1 MNYIEVNWKVAPVI
15 PFREILTVYL
25 ADIGFESFVDTEDGL
40 LAYIPI
46 DLLAEENLHQLQQT
60 MKDMESD
67 CSFSLQEIQ
76 QQNWNA
82 EWESQF
88 SPIEVSAEC
97 RVRAPFHEVIPVKY
111 DLIIE
116 PKMSFGTGHHATTFL
131 MLDQMLKMDFSG
143 KAVLDMGSG
152 TGVLAF
158 LAEKMGAARID
169 AIDIDGWAFENCVEN
184 AERNGCHK
192 TQVIKGGA
200 EQIQQQYDVIIANIN
215 RNILVQDGQV
225 YMDHLMLGGT
235 LLLSGFYEEDQSI
248 LKEAFSSLRFI
259 QSQVKDG
266 WCMMEL
272 SKDEH

>member
-1 MNYIEVNWKVAPVI
+1 MNYTEVRWTVNPLI

-25 ADIGFESFVDTEDGL
+25 ADAGFDSFVDVEEGVW
-40 LAYIPI
+40 AYIPS
-46 DLLAEENLHQLQQT
+46 DLLVEENLLELVQT
-60 MKDMESD
+60 MKEMEAE
-67 CSFSLQEIQ
+67 CTFTLQEIE

-88 SPIEVSAEC
+88 CPIEVSAEC
-97 RVRAPFHEVIPVKY
+97 RVRAPFHEGIPVKY

-169 AIDIDGWAFENCVEN
+169 AIDIDDWAFENCVEN
-184 AERNGCHK
+184 AERNGCHI

-225 YMDHLMLGGT
+225 YMDHLMPGGT

-248 LKEAFSSLRFI
+248 LKEAFSSLRYI

-272 SKDEH
+272 SNDEH

>member
-1 MNYIEVNWKVAPVI
+1 MNYVEVRWTVNPLI

-25 ADIGFESFVDTEDGL
+25 ADVGFDSFVEVEEGV
-40 LAYIPI
+40 LAYIPSH
-46 DLLAEENLHQLQQT
+46 LLVEEQLHQLVQS
-60 MKDMESD
+60 MKDMEAE
-67 CSFSLQEIQ
+67 CSFTHQEIE

-88 SPIEVSAEC
+88 SPIEVSEDC
-97 RVRAPFHEVIPVKY
+97 RVRAPFHEAVTVKY

-131 MLDQMLKMDFSG
+131 MLDQMLKMNFQSQR
-143 KAVLDMGSG
+143 VLDMGSG

-158 LAEKMGAARID
+158 LAEKMEALAID
-169 AIDIDGWAFENCVEN
+169 AIDIDDWAFENCKEN

-192 TQVIKGGA
+192 TQIIQGGA

-215 RNILVQDGQV
+215 RNILVQDGNV
-225 YMDHLMLGGT
+225 YMDHLMSGGT

-248 LKEAFSSLRFI
+248 LKAAFSNLRFV
-259 QSQVKDG
+259 QSNVKEG
-266 WCMMEL
+266 WCMMEFH
-272 SKDEH
+272 KDEN

>member
-1 MNYIEVNWKVAPVI
+1 MNYTEVRWTVNPLI

-25 ADIGFESFVDTEDGL
+25 ADAGFDSFVDFEEGV
-40 LAYIPI
+40 LAYIPSE
-46 DLLAEENLHQLQQT
+46 LLVEESLLQLAQT
-60 MKDMESD
+60 MKEMEAE
-67 CSFSLQEIQ
+67 CTFTHQEIE

-88 SPIEVSAEC
+88 SPIDVSEEC
-97 RVRAPFHEVIPVKY
+97 RVRAPFHEATPVKY

-131 MLDQMLKMDFSG
+131 MLDQMLKMDFIG

-158 LAEKMGAARID
+158 LAEKMGAERID
-169 AIDIDGWAFENCVEN
+169 AIDIDDWAFENCIEN

-200 EQIQQQYDVIIANIN
+200 EQIQKQYDVIIANIN
-215 RNILVQDGQV
+215 RNILVQDGAI
-225 YMDHLMLGGT
+225 YTEHLLSKGT
-235 LLLSGFYEEDQSI
+235 LLLSGFYEEDQAI
-248 LKEAFSSLRFI
+248 LKEAFSSLHFV
-259 QSQVKDG
+259 QSQLKDG
-266 WCMMEL
+266 WCMMEFC
-272 SKDEH
+272 KNEN